1 MLKLLRLR
9 FRSFINS
16 SFYPENRRKA
26 ITGPLFLLVLAGGL
40 LYLLISLVPR
50 GQSIGPTGDFLISQG
65 LQVGFSFAFF
75 YLLIGGI
82 NSCLNSLFLSGD
94 LSFLQSLPLSFRTVF
109 TYKFISAWIDNTKFV
124 SLIAFPL
131 LISYGIYSGVGPGYY
146 MVMLI
151 GFLAFTVLI
160 TGLASLLMLLAVKF
174 SPPNRLRRILQV
186 LGALVTSIIF
196 GIFYFN
202 FYTGESGIK
211 LSSDQLARL
220 EGIFSHPAIEW
231 LPGGWLASSLTYFTG
246 FGNFA
251 NFFVKFAL
259 LLLGAI
265 AIFWISRSFLMGAF
279 AEGSTA
285 VREVPTS
292 KNQGKGSDLAR
303 SSSPLLSPA
312 FLAIA
317 KREYLTYIR
326 NLQILSNLFLPLTA
340 SIIFPVIIFIRV
352 GNPGSVLSP
361 YLSFIGVW
369 IFLFYFSGPRIA
381 QLSIFSEKGSKT
393 AVLTSPIAGE
403 RLIRLKVLTYFVPTI
418 LIAEIYHVVGSIVVG
433 AGVNS
438 IVAGSLILPFIS
450 IGLNSFGISIAASSG
465 EPKVDNPGESLSGL
479 WRLLIFLGVAVYLI
493 IAGFAV
499 FCALHPES
507 IPYLD
512 HFGQIVRRA
521 VGGIALIVMPLL
533 VSHFSIKLAGAKL
546 HHREW

>member
-231 LPGGWLASSLTYFTG
+231 LPGGWLASSLTYFT
-246 FGNFA
+246 A
-251 NFFVKFAL
+251 
-259 LLLGAI
+259 
-265 AIFWISRSFLMGAF
+265 
-279 AEGSTA
+279 
-285 VREVPTS
+285 
-292 KNQGKGSDLAR
+292 
-303 SSSPLLSPA
+303 
-312 FLAIA
+312 LAI
-317 KREYLTYIR
+317 
-326 NLQILSNLFLPLTA
+326 LP
-340 SIIFPVIIFIRV
+340 I
-352 GNPGSVLSP
+352 
-361 YLSFIGVW
+361 
-369 IFLFYFSGPRIA
+369 
-381 QLSIFSEKGSKT
+381 
-393 AVLTSPIAGE
+393 
-403 RLIRLKVLTYFVPTI
+403 
-418 LIAEIYHVVGSIVVG
+418 
-433 AGVNS
+433 
-438 IVAGSLILPFIS
+438 SL
-450 IGLNSFGISIAASSG
+450 
-465 EPKVDNPGESLSGL
+465 
-479 WRLLIFLGVAVYLI
+479 
-493 IAGFAV
+493 
-499 FCALHPES
+499 
-507 IPYLD
+507 
-512 HFGQIVRRA
+512 
-521 VGGIALIVMPLL
+521 
-533 VSHFSIKLAGAKL
+533 
-546 HHREW
+546 